1 MRRSRISRQRGDNNI
16 GCVLW
21 MLALIVGIMIAWKAV
36 PVKMASA
43 NMKDFMIEQA
53 KFAANRKPDVI
64 RKALIKKA
72 ALLDLPVD
80 KRDIKVE
87 KPGDFIKMSVEY
99 TVPLEFP
106 GYTYEWHFH
115 HKVDRSIFIF

>member
-1 MRRSRISRQRGDNNI
+1 MHRSRRSRQRGEGNL
-16 GCVLW
+16 GCILW
-21 MLALIVGIMIAWKAV
+21 SVALIVGIMVAWKAV
-36 PVKMASA
+36 PVKMAGA
-43 NMKDFMIEQA
+43 NMYDYMIEQA
-53 KFAANRKPDVI
+53 KFAGNRKPGVI

-72 ALLDLPVD
+72 AALNIPVD
-80 KRDIKVE
+80 KKDIKVE

-115 HKVDRSIFIF
+115 HKVNRNIFVF